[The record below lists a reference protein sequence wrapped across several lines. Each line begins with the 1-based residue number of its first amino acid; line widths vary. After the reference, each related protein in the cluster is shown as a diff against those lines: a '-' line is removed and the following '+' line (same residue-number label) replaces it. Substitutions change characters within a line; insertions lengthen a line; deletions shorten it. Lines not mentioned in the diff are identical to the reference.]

1 MKQSRNY
8 FLFFGLVIPLIS
20 SLSSLLFVSNEPR
33 ELIQRDYEYIS
44 KASSF
49 THTEFDL
56 ILNDPMDYQLEFVKN
71 SPHVLAVQP
80 VYRYNASITRASN
93 GITSNS
99 FLTNALFI
107 DNFDELEITQFS
119 QNRLLRSLDSNPSQF
134 IYVDRLVADGLN
146 LSLNDEIEL
155 SFSSFDVT
163 MTFVISRIYEVDY
176 FITNQT
182 KRGSVFFSFSG
193 DYKTLI
199 EDNVGDDLSLDYFYV
214 KTSNTQLARQYFETN
229 YDPEGRMLTLDWFG
243 GNLNAYNDHVTSFRA
258 ATYPQD
264 VSSKKDIQDL
274 TIFENRNELDQDIQ
288 SLPNRISQNFNLYL
302 ISGLIGF
309 QIISFLMLF
318 FYKIIVNKSRLFLM
332 TSLIGSFIFLSLF
345 SLFNYLSYTS
355 QFVFNPLQS
364 SLILQLNPLLWI
376 LMPFLWGNLTL
387 LVLSGIWYFILNS
400 KKYQNQYRRF

>member
-1 MKQSRNY
+1 MITNTIYLLSVDYIKKNS
-8 FLFFGLVIPLIS
+8 VIPTELDDQYLDGAI
-20 SLSSLLFVSNEPR
+20 LETQNVDLQDIIKETLYNKILL
-33 ELIQRDYEYIS
+33 L
-44 KASSF
+44 AS
-49 THTEFDL
+49 
-56 ILNDPMDYQLEFVKN
+56 
-71 SPHVLAVQP
+71 
-80 VYRYNASITRASN
+80 
-93 GITSNS
+93 
-99 FLTNALFI
+99 
-107 DNFDELEITQFS
+107 
-119 QNRLLRSLDSNPSQF
+119 
-134 IYVDRLVADGLN
+134 
-146 LSLNDEIEL
+146 
-155 SFSSFDVT
+155 
-163 MTFVISRIYEVDY
+163 
-176 FITNQT
+176 
-182 KRGSVFFSFSG
+182 GSTISG

-376 LMPFLWGNLTL
+376 LLPFLWGNVTL

-400 KKYQNQYRRF
+400 KKFQKQYRRF